1 MDLRCEE
8 KEKRTLH
15 WFVRGKQQ
23 KGFIKGVPDRVQFG
37 VCYSISLLFSIYLFV
52 FYICTQ
58 YQNESIDFMRLEELN
73 EPTVQSLEGEQG
85 YMWSDRQSTEN
96 LSTSGGGGVSGRGRR
111 GNPLSALFS

>member
-1 MDLRCEE
+1 
-8 KEKRTLH
+8 
-15 WFVRGKQQ
+15 
-23 KGFIKGVPDRVQFG
+23 
-37 VCYSISLLFSIYLFV
+37 
-52 FYICTQ
+52 
-58 YQNESIDFMRLEELN
+58 MRLEELN